1 MRIGLGLDWVIT
13 EQANR
18 PLPSIEGSDR
28 LAISEMNSD
37 VSSQL
42 EINWQLIGSQLTF
55 HLQMSYTPFVVQWHS
70 IGIQLALHWKSID
83 IPLAFNWKSID
94 IPLVVDWHSIGV
106 NWNTID
112 SQWAFCLQTI
122 RIPLVVQCHSIVSQ
136 LAHWRWIGRLQI
148 RPTSRIWP
156 KPKLLIGRELEM
168 LASHWSRG
176 PSGKFQ
182 RGYPYDP

>member
-1 MRIGLGLDWVIT
+1 
-13 EQANR
+13 
-18 PLPSIEGSDR
+18 
-28 LAISEMNSD
+28 
-37 VSSQL
+37 
-42 EINWQLIGSQLTF
+42 
-55 HLQMSYTPFVVQWHS
+55 MSYTPFVVQWHS

-106 NWNTID
+106 NWNTIG

-148 RPTSRIWP
+148 RQTPRIWP

-168 LASHWSRG
+168 LASHWSMG

-182 RGYPYDP
+182 RGYPYHPKNMPIERYWPWSALDWFI